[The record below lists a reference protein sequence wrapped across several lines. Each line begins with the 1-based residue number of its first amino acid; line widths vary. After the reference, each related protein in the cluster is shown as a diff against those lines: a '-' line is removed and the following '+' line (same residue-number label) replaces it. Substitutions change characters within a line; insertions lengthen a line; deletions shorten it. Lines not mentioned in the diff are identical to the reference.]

1 MEWLYYIDTSL
12 VLVFSLVLVRVSGIV
27 IVAPVFGGT
36 DVPMRFR
43 VLFAFALAV
52 LVMPSQWNVPVDEPP
67 NLIAYVLVI
76 GSELIVGI
84 SIGLCL
90 TIFFAGIHFAGALI
104 GQLGG
109 LMAGELLDPTSGEQI
124 PMVSRFLHLLAVA
137 VFACIG
143 GLRALMSALLDT
155 FQSLPI
161 GHCRMHLPL
170 LDTIVTVVSTGFLLG
185 FRIAGPVMAGIL
197 VSMIVMG
204 LVSKTLPQLNLMSLG
219 FGLNNILMFILL
231 FASIGAGIYCFQDRV
246 ADVMEVIFE
255 GLHVEMN
262 PEWFG

>member
-43 VLFAFALAV
+43 VLFAFALAI

-155 FQSLPI
+155 
-161 GHCRMHLPL
+161 
-170 LDTIVTVVSTGFLLG
+170 IVTVVSTGFLLG